1 MQLSEDVAQKV
12 AAAIGRPRW
21 HSADP
26 ELLTLFLQKDADQNR
41 SLVRWG
47 IAAAVFSYV
56 AYGLFD
62 WFLFPD
68 VAGRLVL
75 TRVTLGITS
84 LALVEFVARRGFGL
98 ATLHLVAAL
107 AIVSGALG
115 WLVSAVGTEHQ
126 DALSHFMVFGTVF
139 ILGANLFFNFRFWL
153 SALASATVAASFVYA
168 AMFSLQ
174 ADIAGRVVLSA
185 YFVNCLVLSLY
196 LSWRLSLERYQT
208 FLHAL
213 RAQFQEQAAIKK
225 GQKLTEIADT
235 DPLTGMK
242 NRRAIIREFS
252 ELREDW
258 AADDDEIGLILI
270 DVDYFKRFNDGLGH
284 QAGDDCL
291 IKLAHVLSE
300 MAAANN
306 AIAARYGGEE
316 FVILCKVTGR
326 AHLHEITKKFCRAVE
341 DLDIYHPDRG
351 DKLNIVTISAGA
363 SLTRA
368 DQSIELRIL
377 LQEADRALY
386 ASKFAGRATFTIYD
400 PHATSQDRSGENL
413 SELLKVAVSNQ
424 LVSVAYQPIREL
436 ASGRVLGHESLM
448 RVCDFDGTMI
458 SPSVFIPVAE
468 QTGAIVELGTWLID
482 RACGDMAEYG
492 LGSVVTVNVSVL
504 QLKAPNFSLRI
515 TEILGRHGLAPQKLA
530 IEITEGSDIFLEAQ
544 AVRNVERLRKLGVQI
559 WLDDFGTGFAG
570 LTWLRRFKFDVV
582 KIDRSFLHDCQTSR
596 GLSLLRDM
604 VGLLRNLGHVVLAEG
619 VETEEQYI
627 LLQRLGVNLMQG
639 FLTGHPVPIEE
650 VNQIRQGLVA

>member
-1 MQLSEDVAQKV
+1 MQLTDDVARKV
-12 AAAIGRPRW
+12 VEAIARPRW

-26 ELLTLFLQKDADQNR
+26 TLLAMFLQKDVDENR
-41 SLVRWG
+41 RLVRWG
-47 IAAAVFSYV
+47 IWAAVFSYV

-68 VAGRLVL
+68 IADRLVL
-75 TRVTLGITS
+75 TRITLGITS
-84 LALVEFVARRGFGL
+84 LALVEFVARRGFAL

-107 AIVSGALG
+107 AIVSGAIG
-115 WLVSAVGTEHQ
+115 WLIPALGTADQ
-126 DALSHFMVFGTVF
+126 AALSHFMVFGTVF

-153 SALASATVAASFVYA
+153 SAISSATVTISFVCA
-168 AMFSLQ
+168 ALFFLQ
-174 ADIAGRVVLSA
+174 TDIVGRGVLSA
-185 YFVNCLVLSLY
+185 YFMNCLVLSLY

-213 RAQFQEQAAIKK
+213 RAQIQEQAAIKK

-252 ELREDW
+252 ELRKDW

-300 MAAANN
+300 TAASNN

-316 FVILCKVTGR
+316 FVVLCKVTGR
-326 AHLHEITKKFCRAVE
+326 AHLHEITQQFCRAVE
-341 DLDIYHPDRG
+341 GLDVHHPDRG
-351 DKLNIVTISAGA
+351 DKLDIVTISAGA

-368 DQSIELRIL
+368 DQSIELRVL

-400 PHATSQDRSGENL
+400 PHATDQDRSSENL
-413 SELLKVAVSNQ
+413 SELLKLAVSNE
-424 LVSVAYQPIREL
+424 LVSVAYQPICDL
-436 ASGRVLGHESLM
+436 ASGRVLGHETLM

-482 RACGDMAEYG
+482 RACSDMVEYG
-492 LGSVVTVNVSVL
+492 LGSVVTANVSVL

-544 AVRNVERLRKLGVQI
+544 AVRNMERLRNLGVQI

-570 LTWLRRFKFDVV
+570 LSWLRRFKFDVV

-596 GLSLLRDM
+596 GLSLLQDM
-604 VGLLRNLGHVVLAEG
+604 VGLLRNLEHAVLAEG
-619 VETEEQYI
+619 VETEEQQM
-627 LLQRLGVNLMQG
+627 LLQRLGVHSMQG

-650 VNQIRQGLVA
+650 ISRVRPGLVA

>member
-1 MQLSEDVAQKV
+1 MQLTDDVARKV
-12 AAAIGRPRW
+12 VEAIARPRW

-26 ELLTLFLQKDADQNR
+26 TLLAMFLQKDVDENR
-41 SLVRWG
+41 RLVRWG
-47 IAAAVFSYV
+47 IWAAVFSYV

-68 VAGRLVL
+68 IADRLVL
-75 TRVTLGITS
+75 TRITLGITS
-84 LALVEFVARRGFGL
+84 LALVEFVARRGFAL

-107 AIVSGALG
+107 AIVSGAIG
-115 WLVSAVGTEHQ
+115 WLIPALGTGDQ
-126 DALSHFMVFGTVF
+126 AALSHFMVFGTVF

-153 SALASATVAASFVYA
+153 SAISSATVTISFVCA
-168 AMFSLQ
+168 ALFFLQ
-174 ADIAGRVVLSA
+174 TDIVGRGVLSA
-185 YFVNCLVLSLY
+185 YFMNCLVLSLY

-213 RAQFQEQAAIKK
+213 RAQIQEQAAIKK

-252 ELREDW
+252 ELRKDW

-300 MAAANN
+300 TAASNN

-316 FVILCKVTGR
+316 FVVLCKVTGR
-326 AHLHEITKKFCRAVE
+326 AHLHEITQQFCRAVE
-341 DLDIYHPDRG
+341 GLDVHHPDRG
-351 DKLNIVTISAGA
+351 DKLDIVTISAGA

-368 DQSIELRIL
+368 DQSIELRVL

-400 PHATSQDRSGENL
+400 PHATDQDRSSENL
-413 SELLKVAVSNQ
+413 SELLKLAVSNE
-424 LVSVAYQPIREL
+424 LVSVAYQPICDL
-436 ASGRVLGHESLM
+436 ASGRVLGHETLM

-482 RACGDMAEYG
+482 RACSDMVEYG
-492 LGSVVTVNVSVL
+492 LGSVVTANVSVL

-544 AVRNVERLRKLGVQI
+544 AVRNMERLRNLGVQI

-570 LTWLRRFKFDVV
+570 LSWLRRFKFDVV

-596 GLSLLRDM
+596 GLSLLQDM
-604 VGLLRNLGHVVLAEG
+604 VGLLRNLEHAVLAEG
-619 VETEEQYI
+619 VETEEQQM
-627 LLQRLGVNLMQG
+627 LLQRLGVHSMQG

-650 VNQIRQGLVA
+650 ISRVRPGLVA

>member
-1 MQLSEDVAQKV
+1 MQLTEDVAQRV
-12 AAAIGRPRW
+12 IEAIGRPRW

-26 ELLTLFLQKDADQNR
+26 MLLAMFLQKDAEKNR
-41 SLVRWG
+41 KLVRWG
-47 IAAAVFSYV
+47 IAAAVLSYV
-56 AYGLFD
+56 AYGVFD
-62 WFLFPD
+62 WYLFPD
-68 VAGRLVL
+68 IADRLIM
-75 TRVTLGITS
+75 TRIALGIS
-84 LALVEFVARRGFGL
+84 FLALVEFIARGGFAL

-107 AIVSGALG
+107 AIVSGAVG
-115 WLVSAVGTEHQ
+115 WLLAALGTEHQ
-126 DALSHFMVFGTVF
+126 GSLSHFMVFGTVF

-153 SALASATVAASFVYA
+153 SALSSATVTVSFVCA
-168 AMFSLQ
+168 ALFFLQ
-174 ADIAGRVVLSA
+174 TDIVSRAVLSA
-185 YFVNCLVLSLY
+185 YFANCLVLSLY

-213 RAQFQEQAAIKK
+213 RAQIQEQAAIKK

-252 ELREDW
+252 ELRKNW
-258 AADDDEIGLILI
+258 AEDDDEIGLILI

-291 IKLAHVLSE
+291 IRLGRVLSE
-300 MAAANN
+300 TAASNN

-316 FVILCKVTGR
+316 FVVLCRVAGR
-326 AHLHEITKKFCRAVE
+326 EHLHDLTQQFCRAVE
-341 DLDIYHPDRG
+341 GLHIYHPDRG
-351 DKLNIVTISAGA
+351 DHLNIVTISAGA

-368 DQSIELRIL
+368 DQSIDLRIL

-386 ASKFAGRATFTIYD
+386 ASKFAGRATFTVFD
-400 PHATSQDRSGENL
+400 PHDTNQDRSSQNL
-413 SELLKVAVSNQ
+413 SELLKQAVSNQ
-424 LVSVAYQPIREL
+424 LVSVAYQPICDL
-436 ASGRVLGHESLM
+436 ASGEVLGHETLM

-468 QTGAIVELGTWLID
+468 HTGAIVELGTWLID
-482 RACGDMAEYG
+482 RACSDMVKHG
-492 LGSVVTVNVSVL
+492 LGSVVTANVSVL

-544 AVRNVERLRKLGVQI
+544 AVRNMERLRNLGVQI

-596 GLSLLRDM
+596 GLSLLQDM
-604 VGLLRNLGHVVLAEG
+604 VGLLRNLDHAVLAEG
-619 VETEEQYI
+619 VETEEQQT
-627 LLQRLGVNLMQG
+627 LLRRLGVHSMQG

-650 VNQIRQGLVA
+650 VNQVRRGLVA

>member
-1 MQLSEDVAQKV
+1 MQLTEEVAQRVV
-12 AAAIGRPRW
+12 AALARPRW
-21 HSADP
+21 HTPDP
-26 ELLTLFLQKDADQNR
+26 TLLARFLQKEAGENR
-41 SLVRWG
+41 KLVQWG
-47 IAAAVFSYV
+47 MRAAVLSYV

-68 VAGRLVL
+68 IADRLVL
-75 TRVTLGITS
+75 TRLTLGIIS
-84 LALVEFVARRGFGL
+84 LALVELIARRGFAL
-98 ATLHLVAAL
+98 TTLHLVAAL
-107 AIVSGALG
+107 AIVVGAVGWLLSALG
-115 WLVSAVGTEHQ
+115 TGHQ
-126 DALSHFMVFGTVF
+126 AALSHFMVFGTVF

-153 SALASATVAASFVYA
+153 SAISSATVTISFMGAAL
-168 AMFSLQ
+168 FSLQ
-174 ADIAGRVVLSA
+174 TDVVARVVLSA

-196 LSWRLSLERYQT
+196 LSWRLSVERYQT

-213 RAQFQEQAAIKK
+213 RAQIQEQAAIKK

-252 ELREDW
+252 EMRNEW
-258 AADDDEIGLILI
+258 ATDDDEIGLILI

-300 MAAANN
+300 TAASNN

-316 FVILCKVTGR
+316 FVVLCKVTGR
-326 AHLHEITKKFCRAVE
+326 AHLNELAQQFCRAVE
-341 DLDIYHPDRG
+341 DLHIHHPDRG

-368 DQSIELRIL
+368 DQSMELRIL

-386 ASKFAGRATFTIYD
+386 TSKFAGRATFTIYD
-400 PHATSQDRSGENL
+400 PHATDRDRSSENL
-413 SELLKVAVSNQ
+413 SELLKLAVSKQ
-424 LVSVAYQPIREL
+424 LVSVAYQPICDL
-436 ASGRVLGHESLM
+436 ASGRLLGHETLM

-482 RACGDMAEYG
+482 QACSDMVEYG
-492 LGSVVTVNVSVL
+492 LGSVVTANVSVR

-544 AVRNVERLRKLGVQI
+544 AVRNMERLRNLGVQI

-570 LTWLRRFKFDVV
+570 LSWLRRFKFDVV

-596 GLSLLRDM
+596 GLSLLQDM
-604 VGLLRNLGHVVLAEG
+604 VGLLRNLDHAVLAEG
-619 VETEEQYI
+619 VETEEQQM
-627 LLQRLGVNLMQG
+627 LLQRLGVHSIQG

-650 VNQIRQGLVA
+650 INQVRPGLVA